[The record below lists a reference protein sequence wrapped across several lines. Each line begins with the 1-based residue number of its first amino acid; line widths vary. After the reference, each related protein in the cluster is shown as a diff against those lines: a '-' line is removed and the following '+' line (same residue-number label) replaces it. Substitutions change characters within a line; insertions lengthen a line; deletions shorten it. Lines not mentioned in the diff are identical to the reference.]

1 MITLIEARNFR
12 LLRYIRQPLENFHVL
27 VGPNASGKTTFL
39 DVISFLG
46 DIVSTDI
53 DTAISKRSPVYE
65 DLTFGGEGG
74 DIELAVE
81 ARIPDH
87 IRALIWDDQADTIRY
102 EIRLGLTTDTHEH
115 AIHEERVVIFNSRV
129 NEPEPVIQYE
139 FFPQSSQDTE
149 TVLNRKYRLTSYRQI
164 VRKSQKT
171 GNDSF
176 GAETYEAKEG
186 KGKHS
191 GKGWMPSFRL
201 GIKQSAV
208 KGMPADERRSPAT
221 FWLRDLLVRQVQ
233 VFVLDSLNIR
243 NPSPPGRR
251 GPTFR
256 PDGSNLPWVIASLRK
271 ENERRF
277 QHWLDHLR
285 TALPDIE
292 DIRVVERPED
302 RHSYLTIRYNNGV
315 TVPSWLV
322 SDGTLRLLAL
332 TLPAYLTGFT
342 GIYLIEE
349 PENGI
354 HPAAMET
361 VYQSLSSV
369 YGAQMLL
376 ATHSTVILGL
386 VKPRQV
392 LCFAKT
398 VDGITDIVRG
408 DEHPALRDWH
418 GEVDFSTLYASG
430 VLG

>member
-1 MITLIEARNFR
+1 
-12 LLRYIRQPLENFHVL
+12 
-27 VGPNASGKTTFL
+27 
-39 DVISFLG
+39 LG

-53 DTAISKRSPVYE
+53 DHAINLRSPVYE
-65 DLTFGGEGG
+65 YLTFGGRGG

-81 ARIPDH
+81 ARIPAA
-87 IRALIWDDQADTIRY
+87 IRQMIWDERADTIRY
-102 EIRLGLTTDTHEH
+102 EIRLGLTSDTQEH
-115 AIHEERVVIFNSRV
+115 AIHEERVIIFDSQANA
-129 NEPEPVIQYE
+129 PEPPAQHE
-139 FFPQSSQDTE
+139 LFPQPLPEPT
-149 TVLNRKYRLTSYRQI
+149 TILNRRYRPTTYRQI

-176 GAETYEAKEG
+176 RAETYEAKEG
-186 KGKHS
+186 TGRYS
-191 GKGWMPSFRL
+191 GKGWVPSFRL
-201 GIKQSAV
+201 VIKQSAV

-221 FWLRDLLVRQVQ
+221 FWLRDLLARQVQ

-251 GPTFR
+251 GATFR
-256 PDGSNLPWVIASLRK
+256 PDGSNLPWVIAALCK
-271 ENERRF
+271 EDERRF

-302 RHSYLTIRYNNGV
+302 RHSYLTIRYANGV

-332 TLPAYLTGFT
+332 TLPAYLSGFT

-361 VYQSLSSV
+361 VYQSLISV
-369 YGAQMLL
+369 YDAQMLL
-376 ATHSTVILGL
+376 ATHSTIVLGL
-386 VKPRQV
+386 VKPEQV

-398 VDGITDIVRG
+398 DDGITDVVRG
-408 DEHPALRDWH
+408 DQHPALRDWR

-430 VLG
+430 VLS